1 MVSAAAFD
9 SFDGKLGTQTGSGSE
24 NGRWQLP
31 LLPLLPVQLPH
42 PTPSPPP
49 GFKIAYFRAL
59 MIFNQHFIDP

>member
-49 GFKIAYFRAL
+49 AL
-59 MIFNQHFIDP
+59 RLLISVP